1 MDIMMDDNLF
11 SEEHIKIQ
19 RPSKVLEQNAAKIAV
34 VGVGGGGCNM
44 INHMIS
50 EGAHKID
57 LIAANTDLQVLNLS
71 RAPKKI
77 QLGVELTRGLGA
89 GMRPEIGRDSALEN
103 YQEIKESL
111 EGADI
116 VFIAAGL
123 GGGTGTG
130 AAAVVAKAAKEVGSL
145 TVSVVTKP
153 FKWEGKKRTGLANLG
168 LEELKKVSDS
178 IIIIQ
183 NDKLR
188 NIVEQNIGM
197 KEAFKVVDDVLYQAV
212 NGMSEVILKPG
223 SDDINVDFS
232 DVKTIMQHKGLALMG
247 IGKAKGDN
255 AAHEALDQAIKS
267 PLLDEISL
275 NGAKGIMIHWTVN
288 PNVSMFAIG
297 DVMENINDTLT
308 GNPEIIFGTT
318 TDDNIAVDEIKITI
332 VATGFESTDDFEGDE
347 SLDHVKTLPQRQQKK
362 PIDSESQYDLPPLM
376 RGYAIK
382 YSLENLNNEA

>member
-1 MDIMMDDNLF
+1 MESTLF
-11 SEEHIKIQ
+11 DVDSIKVQ
-19 RPSKVLEQNAAKIAV
+19 RPSKTLSQNAAKIAV
-34 VGVGGGGCNM
+34 IGVGGGGCNM

-50 EGAHKID
+50 EGTHKID
-57 LIAANTDLQVLNLS
+57 LIVANTDLQVLNIS
-71 RAPKKI
+71 KAPKKI

-103 YQEIKESL
+103 YQEIKDSL

-130 AAAVVAKAAKEVGSL
+130 AAAVIAKAAKEVGAL

-178 IIIIQ
+178 IIVIP
-183 NDKLR
+183 NDRLR
-188 NIVEQNIGM
+188 NIIDKTVGM
-197 KEAFKVVDDVLYQAV
+197 KDAFKVVDDVLYQAV

-223 SDDINVDFS
+223 SDDINVDFA
-232 DVKTIMQHKGLALMG
+232 DVKTIMQHKGIALMG
-247 IGKAKGDN
+247 IGKAKGDD
-255 AAHEALDQAIKS
+255 AANLALDQAVKS

-275 NGAKGIMIHWTVN
+275 GGAKGIMIHWTIN

-297 DVMENINDTLT
+297 DVMERINDTVE

-318 TDDNIAVDEIKITI
+318 TDDNLAIDEIKITI
-332 VATGFESTDDFEGDE
+332 VATGFETSDTIEE
-347 SLDHVKTLPQRQQKK
+347 PKEIEQNKPSAPPQPEPKNSS
-362 PIDSESQYDLPPLM
+362 DYYDTPPLM
-376 RGYAIK
+376 RGYSIK
-382 YSLENLNNEA
+382 YKIA